1 MLVLILVLVVYD
13 TYTIHVIP
21 TLFYISSRPFCLVIV
36 AHRQCFHQ
44 RMATPSVSVGS
55 LNLTSLRRAMSA
67 TPLDPKTPITLVS
80 SEGDAFVV
88 EYEIVRASSVLEH
101 LFASSEAADFEEQ
114 RTKVFKLR
122 DVSTSILRK
131 IIEWMEYKRA
141 HEHSSKMP
149 PRFEIDGEDAI
160 ELLMAANY
168 LDI

>member
-21 TLFYISSRPFCLVIV
+21 TLFYISSRPLRLLIV

-44 RMATPSVSVGS
+44 RTAAPSVSVG
-55 LNLTSLRRAMSA
+55 LPNLTSLRHAMSA
-67 TPLDPKTPITLVS
+67 TPLDPKTPIKLVS
-80 SEGDAFVV
+80 SQGDEFVV
-88 EYEIVRASSVLEH
+88 EYELLRASSVLEH

-141 HEHSSKMP
+141 HEHSSKTP